1 MSKERFLLWMLA
13 GIFTY
18 QAATFAYGVHKC
30 GTLGTIEAYAKVCPD
45 LGERYDN
52 TFNQMITATLALL
65 TGSAIAKKED

>member
-1 MSKERFLLWMLA
+1 
-13 GIFTY
+13 
-18 QAATFAYGVHKC
+18 YGVHKC
-30 GTLGTIEAYAKVCPD
+30 GTLGTIEAYTKVCPD